1 VRRRSRL
8 VATLLA
14 AATFALLLPAADAAA
29 RSKSAPPSGDAFAT
43 RIFAL
48 MNRERAR
55 HGLRALKRGQCATA
69 WAERWSVSMAR
80 SQRLRHQPLR
90 PMLKKCGSRRAAE
103 NIAAG
108 NVSADE
114 LMKKWMASRRHRANI
129 LNPKLGF
136 VGVGAARGKNGH
148 WYAVQDFLGF

>member
-1 VRRRSRL
+1 MRRRSRL

-14 AATFALLLPAADAAA
+14 AATLVLLLPAGDAAA
-29 RSKSAPPSGDAFAT
+29 RSRSAPSADDYAM

-55 HGLRALKRGQCATA
+55 HGLRPFKRGQCATA

-90 PMLKKCGSRRAAE
+90 PMLKKCGSRIAAE

-108 NVSADE
+108 AVSAEE
-114 LMKKWMASRRHRANI
+114 LMKKWMASRRHRNNI
-129 LNPKLGF
+129 LNPKLGYA
-136 VGVGAARGKNGH
+136 GVGAARGKNGH

>member
-1 VRRRSRL
+1 MRRRYRL

-14 AATFALLLPAADAAA
+14 AATLALLIPAGDAGARDKSVPSADAY
-29 RSKSAPPSGDAFAT
+29 AT

-55 HGLRALKRGQCATA
+55 HGLRPFQRGRCATD

-90 PMLKKCGSRRAAE
+90 PMLKKCGSRIAAE
-103 NIAAG
+103 NIAVG
-108 NVSADE
+108 DVSADE
-114 LMKKWMASRRHRANI
+114 LMKKWMASRRHRNNI
-129 LNPKLGF
+129 LNPKLGWA
-136 VGVGAARGKNGH
+136 GVGAARGKNGH